1 MKIVVL
7 NMGLTGE
14 AYLKEGLALYEKRIR
29 HYIPF
34 EMLYLH
40 ESRQKKKLPENLQK
54 EHEGRIILSMLEQI
68 DFPVLLDEQGRQM
81 SSMAFSGFLQ
91 QAMNRATRTLGFIIG
106 GAYGF
111 SGEVYQA
118 VPERISLSGM
128 TFSHQLIRLIFL
140 EQLYRGLTI
149 IRGESYHHA

>member
-1 MKIVVL
+1 
-7 NMGLTGE
+7 
-14 AYLKEGLALYEKRIR
+14 
-29 HYIPF
+29 
-34 EMLYLH
+34 
-40 ESRQKKKLPENLQK
+40 
-54 EHEGRIILSMLEQI
+54 
-68 DFPVLLDEQGRQM
+68 M

-128 TFSHQLIRLIFL
+128 TFSHQMIRLIFL